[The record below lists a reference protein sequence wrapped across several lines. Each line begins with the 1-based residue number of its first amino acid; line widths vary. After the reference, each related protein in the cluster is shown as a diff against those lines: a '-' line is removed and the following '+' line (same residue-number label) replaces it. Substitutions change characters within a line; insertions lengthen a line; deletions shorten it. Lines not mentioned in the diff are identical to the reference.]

1 MAEDYYQILGVSRSA
16 SAEEI
21 QKAYRKLARKYH
33 PDLYSEEDEREK
45 RRAKAQF
52 QKVQRAY
59 EVLGDAEKRRMY
71 DQLGPDFEKM
81 AGAGRGRSGGH
92 PFGGGGFDPSQF
104 FGQGGGAGMGGIE
117 DLLRN
122 FQMGAGMDP
131 RGRSAPRRGRDVRQK
146 IKIPFH
152 TAVMG
157 GEYSV
162 AVDGPNGPRKIAVKI
177 PPGIESGKKIR
188 LKGQGQNGHPGAGN
202 GDLLIE
208 VEVAPHPHFTR
219 RGSNLHV
226 VIPVSPVEAALGCKV
241 DVPTPHGTI
250 TMTVPPGTQSG
261 KLLRAKGMGVRTP
274 KGDGDLLVELRI
286 QNPDTISEADK
297 AVLRNL
303 SDVWTNGAVRKGIEW

>member
-16 SAEEI
+16 STEEI

-33 PDLYSEEDEREK
+33 PDLYSDADAREQG
-45 RRAKAQF
+45 RAKTQF

-59 EVLGDAEKRRMY
+59 EVLNDPEKRRMY
-71 DQLGPDFEKM
+71 DQFGPDFEKV
-81 AGAGRGRSGGH
+81 AGAGYGRSGGQ
-92 PFGGGGFDPSQF
+92 PFGAGFDPSQF
-104 FGQGGGAGMGGIE
+104 FGQGGAAGGMGGFE
-117 DLLRN
+117 ELLRN

-162 AVDGPNGPRKIAVKI
+162 AVEGPGGAKKIAVKI

-188 LKGQGQNGHPGAGN
+188 LKGQGQNGHPAAGN

-219 RGSNLHV
+219 RGLNLHIV
-226 VIPVSPVEAALGCKV
+226 MPVSPVEAALGCKI

-250 TMTVPPGTQSG
+250 TMTVPPGTKSG
-261 KLLRAKGMGVRTP
+261 KLLRAKGMGVRAP
-274 KGDGDLLVELRI
+274 QGDGDLLIELRI
-286 QNPDTISEADK
+286 QNPDSISEADA
-297 AVLRNL
+297 AVLRKL
-303 SDVWTNGAVRKGIEW
+303 SDDWTNGALRKGIEW